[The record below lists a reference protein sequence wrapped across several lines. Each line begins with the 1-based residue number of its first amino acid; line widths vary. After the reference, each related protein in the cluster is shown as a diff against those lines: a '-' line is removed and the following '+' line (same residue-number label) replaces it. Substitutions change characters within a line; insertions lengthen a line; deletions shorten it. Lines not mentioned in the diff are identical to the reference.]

1 MLKEKDVL
9 IFAIRNL
16 YRFNNKEFLENLNI
30 IGYHKKWDL
39 RGISP
44 SALGTNPAL
53 GTEPFL
59 WRKASLKEF

>member
-30 IGYHKKWDL
+30 IGYHKKEEFAGDIANRL
-39 RGISP
+39 RHKPGP
-44 SALGTNPAL
+44 
-53 GTEPFL
+53 
-59 WRKASLKEF
+59 RH

>member
-30 IGYHKKWDL
+30 IDYHKKWDL

-44 SALGTNPAL
+44 SA
-53 GTEPFL
+53 
-59 WRKASLKEF
+59 